1 MSEHYVLFITTGS
14 KEEADK
20 ISRGLVEDKLAFCVN
35 AIPGIQSTYYWED
48 KIHVDEEFLL
58 IVKTRKD
65 RYDALETWVKIN
77 HSYEVP
83 EIIALPIEQGLPAY
97 LAGIDD
103 WVTKKGGEP
112 PLA

>member
-35 AIPGIQSTYYWED
+35 AIPGIQSTYYWEG
-48 KIHVDEEFLL
+48 KIQVDEEFLL

-83 EIIALPIEQGLPAY
+83 ETIALPIEQGLPAY
-97 LAGIDD
+97 LSGIDD
-103 WVTKKGGEP
+103 WVTKKE
-112 PLA
+112 

>member
-1 MSEHYVLFITTGS
+1 MSEHCVIFITAGS

-35 AIPGIQSTYYWED
+35 TIPGIQSTYYWED
-48 KIHVDEEFLL
+48 KIHIDSEFLL

-97 LAGIDD
+97 LSEIDN
-103 WVTKKGGEP
+103 WVANKD
-112 PLA
+112 

>member
-20 ISRGLVEDKLAFCVN
+20 ISRGLVEYKLAFCVN
-35 AIPGIQSTYYWED
+35 AIPGIQSTYYWEG
-48 KIHVDEEFLL
+48 KIQVDEEFLL

-97 LAGIDD
+97 LSGIDD
-103 WVTKKGGEP
+103 WVTKKE
-112 PLA
+112 

>member
-1 MSEHYVLFITTGS
+1 MHCVIFITAGS

-20 ISRGLVEDKLAFCVN
+20 ISRGLVENKLAFCVS
-35 AIPGIQSTYYWED
+35 AIPKIQSTYHWED

-65 RYDALETWVKIN
+65 RYETLETWVKMN

-83 EIIALPIEQGLPAY
+83 EIIALPVEQGLPAY
-97 LAGIDD
+97 LSGIDE
-103 WVTKKGGEP
+103 WVAKKD
-112 PLA
+112 

>member
-1 MSEHYVLFITTGS
+1 MHCVIFITAGS

-20 ISRGLVEDKLAFCVN
+20 ISRGLVEDKLAFCVTT
-35 AIPGIQSTYYWED
+35 IPKIQSTYYWED

-65 RYDALETWVKIN
+65 QYEALETWVKNN

-97 LAGIDD
+97 LNGIDD
-103 WVTKKGGEP
+103 WVAKD
-112 PLA
+112 